1 MPFAEDIMNNSPS
14 WVTRISVT
22 TRHVIRKLA
31 EYQWFLISLGFLL
44 VILFGSIG
52 FWLAYRSRAEPH
64 SIPDLIYY
72 TLQLFTLQS
81 GAQVPVNIFLEIAR
95 FLAPLISFYVIVSVI
110 FILIQQF
117 RLFLFNIIPSR
128 HIIVCGLGYL
138 GPEIVRYY
146 QDRTR
151 VVVIESDPGNRE
163 IETCKDSGA
172 IVIIGDA
179 TNENILKKAGIQKA
193 RDIFVVAGKDSTNA
207 KIASSCKKV
216 LDEKKGS
223 EVQCHIH
230 FFNPHLSRAFF
241 PLAFFSKTKSRC
253 RMEFFNLYL
262 ISGYCIQKL
271 YPPFSDHDAH
281 LGQAHVLILG
291 AGRMGE
297 EIITR
302 SVKRWIAKKTGTTIT
317 ITCIDKTA
325 REKEQY
331 IKCRY
336 PALSGHCHLTMIE
349 ADITSKDFLAGDFLK
364 QVPSVPPVG
373 MIYIC
378 IDNSEISINAAI
390 TLAGMPSLQG
400 ISMVVRSTY
409 DDGLTRIFSSLA
421 QNNPELSHI
430 KTFPLV
436 SNDCVR
442 PLIIGGMREILAR
455 AIHDNYRALRYA
467 QNSSPTDDPAMK
479 PWHELDEDFKQS
491 NRKQADHMYIKLQ
504 AVNCGLEPLISWD
517 ESLFSFTPAEVE
529 KLAELEHIRWVE
541 ERTEDG
547 WKPGVKNKELKTT
560 PWLIPYSQLPE
571 EMKEFDRDPVRNIPA
586 LLARID
592 LKVVRVK
599 EIASN

>member
-1 MPFAEDIMNNSPS
+1 MNTSPS
-14 WVTRISVT
+14 WVTRTSVT
-22 TRHVIRKLA
+22 IRHIIRLVA
-31 EYQWFLISLGFLL
+31 EYQWFLISGGFLL
-44 VILFGSIG
+44 VILFGFIG
-52 FWLAYRSRAEPH
+52 FWLAYRSRTEFH
-64 SIPDLIYY
+64 SIPDLLYY

-81 GAQVPVNIFLEIAR
+81 GAQVPVNTIFLEIAR

-117 RLFLFNIIPSR
+117 RLFLFNVIPSR
-128 HIIVCGLGYL
+128 HVIVCGLGYL

-146 QDRTR
+146 KNSIR
-151 VVVIESDPGNRE
+151 VVVIESDPNNKE
-163 IETCKDSGA
+163 IETSKDNGA

-179 TNENILKKAGIQKA
+179 TSENILKKAGIQKA
-193 RDIFVVAGKDSTNA
+193 RDIFIVAGKDSTNA
-207 KIASSCKKV
+207 KIASACKKI
-216 LDEKKGS
+216 LDETKGN

-271 YPPFSDHDAH
+271 YPPFSAHDAK

-297 EIITR
+297 ELITR
-302 SVKRWIAKKTGTTIT
+302 TVKRWIAEKTGTTIT
-317 ITCIDKTA
+317 ITCVDKIA
-325 REKEQY
+325 WEKEQY
-331 IKCRY
+331 IKSRY
-336 PALSGHCHLTMIE
+336 PALSGHCTLTMIE
-349 ADITSKDFLAGDFLK
+349 TDINSKDFLTGDFLK
-364 QVPSVPPVG
+364 KIPPVPSVG

-378 IDNSEISINAAI
+378 MDNSEISINAAI
-390 TLAGMPSLQG
+390 TLAEMPALKG
-400 ISMVVRSTY
+400 IPIIVRSTY
-409 DDGLTRIFSSLA
+409 DDGLTRIFTSLA

-436 SNDCVR
+436 SNDCVK
-442 PLIIGGMREILAR
+442 PLIIGGMREILSR
-455 AIHDNYRALRYA
+455 AIHDNYRALRIA
-467 QNSSPTDDPAMK
+467 QNSSPIDDPAMN
-479 PWHELDEDFKQS
+479 PWYELDEDLKQS
-491 NRKQADHMYIKLQ
+491 NRKQADHIYIKLR

-517 ESLFSFTPAEVE
+517 EPLFSFTTEEVE

-541 ERTEDG
+541 ERTADG
-547 WKPGVKNKELKTT
+547 WKAGVKNKELKTT
-560 PWLIPYSQLPE
+560 PWLIPYSRLPE

-599 EIASN
+599 ETIEV